1 MNLMPHQ
8 TDANPGTDRGIAAA
22 GAVPADLDSGRLF
35 LYHGM
40 AMENP
45 FAHIPEILEEL
56 KSGRMIVLVD
66 DEHREN
72 EGDLVCAAEKV
83 APEIINFMA
92 AHGRGLICL
101 PLAHEYVERLQLP
114 PQTPENTA
122 AFGTAFTVSVDARS
136 GITTGISA
144 ADRARTIL
152 IAIAEGTLPQD
163 LARPG
168 HVFPIRAREGGVL
181 VRAGQTEGAVDLAR
195 LAGLKPA
202 GVICEIMK
210 PDGTMARLP
219 DLITFCREH
228 NLKMGT
234 VAQII
239 EFRRRKERLIRKV
252 TQAKLPT
259 RFATFDI
266 HVYESFVDPF
276 PQIALTLGGIGVAD
290 AEGKVP
296 VQEEPVLVRIHSECL
311 TGDVFGSLA
320 CDCGAQ
326 LQKAMERVAKV
337 GRGAVIY
344 MRQEGRGIGLSN
356 KIRAYKLQQE
366 EGLDTVEANE
376 RLGFQAD
383 LRDYGIGAQI
393 MVDLGIRKVRLMTN
407 NPRKIV
413 ALNGYDLHIVE
424 RVPIVVEPNASNKK
438 YLDTK
443 RRKLG
448 HLLDD

>member
-1 MNLMPHQ
+1 
-8 TDANPGTDRGIAAA
+8 
-22 GAVPADLDSGRLF
+22 
-35 LYHGM
+35 
-40 AMENP
+40 MENP
-45 FAHIPEILEEL
+45 FSSVPEILAEL
-56 KSGRMIVLVD
+56 VAGRMIVLVD
-66 DEHREN
+66 DEQREN

-83 APEIINFMA
+83 TTEIINFMA

-101 PLAHEYVERLQLP
+101 PLASEYVDRLQLA

-122 AFGTAFTVSVDARS
+122 AFGTAFTVSVDAHS

-152 IAIAEGTLPQD
+152 IAIEEGTQPQD

-181 VRAGQTEGAVDLAR
+181 VRAGQTEGSVDLAR

-202 GVICEIMK
+202 GVIGEHTS
-210 PDGTMARLP
+210 DGTMARLP
-219 DLITFCREH
+219 DLITFCKEH
-228 NLKMGT
+228 HLKMGT

-239 EFRRRKERLIRKV
+239 EFRRHKELLIRKV

-259 RFATFDI
+259 PYGTFDI

-276 PQIALTLGGIGVAD
+276 PQIALTMGGIGVAGLD
-290 AEGKVP
+290 GKVP

-320 CDCGAQ
+320 CDCGDQ
-326 LQKAMERVAKV
+326 LQTAMARVAEA

-376 RLGFQAD
+376 RLGFRPD

-393 MVDLGIRKVRLMTN
+393 MVDLGIRQVRLMTN
-407 NPRKIV
+407 NPRKVV
-413 ALNGYDLHIVE
+413 ALKGYDLTIVE
-424 RVPIVVEPNASNKK
+424 RVPIVIEPNATNKK

-443 RRKLG
+443 RRKMG
-448 HLLDD
+448 HLLDE